1 MTIRFIV
8 FVLVSCFV
16 AAAPVMATDDA
27 GSKLFKNHCGACHSI
42 DPASTPRQG
51 PNLFDVMHRKAGAVE
66 GFKYSPGLKAA
77 DWQWNPEK
85 LDLWLSDAKAVV
97 PDTLMSVYK
106 QKDPEKRKL
115 IIDFLIA
122 NTKK

>member
-1 MTIRFIV
+1 MPVRFHSL
-8 FVLVSCFV
+8 VLVSCF
-16 AAAPVMATDDA
+16 AAIGPAMAAGDA
-27 GSKLFKNHCGACHSI
+27 GAKLFKNHCGACHSI

-51 PNLFDVMHRKAGAVE
+51 PNLFDVVQREAGALE

-77 DWQWNPEK
+77 DWQWSPEK
-85 LDLWLSDAKAVV
+85 LDLWLADAKALV
-97 PDTLMSVYK
+97 PDTLMSAYK

-122 NTKK
+122 NAKK